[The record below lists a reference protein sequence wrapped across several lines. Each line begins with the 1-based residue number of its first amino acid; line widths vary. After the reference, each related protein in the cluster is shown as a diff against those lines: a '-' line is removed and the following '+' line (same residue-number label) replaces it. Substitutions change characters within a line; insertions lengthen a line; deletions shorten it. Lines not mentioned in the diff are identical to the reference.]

1 MFLWTIYNYTK
12 ITFTEEK
19 ILLMTYYTKNV
30 GRKWEIGLKR
40 KTCSSVNSD
49 TTREIIISVHNGSL
63 FSAAS
68 GDEVL
73 SEVIRRQMLFCTMF
87 RVMIR
92 K

>member
-1 MFLWTIYNYTK
+1 MDHLQLYKNYFYRRK
-12 ITFTEEK
+12 DPCND
-19 ILLMTYYTKNV
+19 LLYQEV
-30 GRKWEIGLKR
+30 GGGGGGWEIGLKR

-49 TTREIIISVHNGSL
+49 TSREIIISVHNGSL
-63 FSAAS
+63 FNAAS

-73 SEVIRRQMLFCTMF
+73 GEVIRRHLMFCTMF

>member
-1 MFLWTIYNYTK
+1 MDHLQLYKNYFYRRK
-12 ITFTEEK
+12 DPSNG
-19 ILLMTYYTKNV
+19 LLYQNV

-49 TTREIIISVHNGSL
+49 TSREIIISVHNGSL
-63 FSAAS
+63 FNAAS
-68 GDEVL
+68 GDGVL
-73 SEVIRRQMLFCTMF
+73 SEVIRRQLLFCTLF

>member
-1 MFLWTIYNYTK
+1 MDHLQLYKNYFYRRK
-12 ITFTEEK
+12 NPSNG
-19 ILLMTYYTKNV
+19 LLYQHV
-30 GRKWEIGLKR
+30 GRKWDIGLKR

-49 TTREIIISVHNGSL
+49 TSREIIISVHNGSL

-73 SEVIRRQMLFCTMF
+73 SEVIRRQLLFCTMF